1 MGWKGWH
8 GLRNHKRLVSKSDKK
23 NKVEG
28 ELICIDWMRN
38 VLWADSSLRDHWR
51 ERWIE
56 SEERKKGSSNSIGM
70 GDLEKG
76 ILARTGI
83 GCKAKS
89 KDVKASNKFVGK
101 KGENLAESFFENEPS
116 FITQIVIIF
125 KRPALPPV
133 SVRPHQAEGRKV
145 PRRREQSGV

>member
-1 MGWKGWH
+1 
-8 GLRNHKRLVSKSDKK
+8 
-23 NKVEG
+23 
-28 ELICIDWMRN
+28 
-38 VLWADSSLRDHWR
+38 
-51 ERWIE
+51 
-56 SEERKKGSSNSIGM
+56 M
-70 GDLEKG
+70 GDLRKG

-133 SVRPHQAEGRKV
+133 SVRPHQTEKSSQKERTIRSLKKKEFHV
-145 PRRREQSGV
+145 SCNM